1 MQRFI
6 NFITQ
11 YRVYIIFATLVII
24 CLSLISIGN
33 TNKIGGFRTIVAG
46 TIGWMQSIFSWIPN
60 PVAMKSE
67 NASLR
72 EQNIELSYE
81 VTKLRQAIIENKRY
95 KSLLQIKEEAKY
107 PYILADVVGR
117 NIIETRSFITLNR
130 GKSQGVT
137 EGMSVRSDAGLVGI
151 IIAVSDNY
159 SIVELINNRD
169 IKIAARL
176 ERSRFEGLVVWEGGE
191 KFQLKN
197 IPSESDRFGI
207 DSIIRINDLIVT
219 SNNSSRFPGNIPLGR
234 VVNVEKLPDN
244 LFLRVFVQPLANLET
259 LEQVFIIQY
268 LPDKEKN
275 QLISEVEA
283 KLRLRK
289 K

>member
-176 ERSRFEGLVVWEGGE
+176 ERGRFEGLVVWEGGE

>member
-1 MQRFI
+1 MQQFI
-6 NFITQ
+6 NFLTQ
-11 YRVYIIFATLVII
+11 FRVYIIFAALVII
-24 CLSLISIGN
+24 SLSLISIGN

-46 TIGWMQSIFSWIPN
+46 TVGWMQHLFSWIPN
-60 PVAMKSE
+60 PVAIKSE

-81 VTKLRQAIIENKRY
+81 VTKLRQALIENKRY
-95 KSLLQIKEEAKY
+95 KALLQVQEEAKY

-117 NIIETRSFITLNR
+117 NIIETRSYITLNR
-130 GKSQGVT
+130 GKKHGAL

-159 SIVELINNRD
+159 SVVELINNRD

-176 ERSRFEGLVVWEGGE
+176 ERSRFEGILVWEGGE
-191 KFQLKN
+191 KFLLKN
-197 IPSESDRFGI
+197 IPSQSDRFDM
-207 DSIIRINDLIVT
+207 DSIIKINDYIVT
-219 SNNSSRFPGNIPLGR
+219 SNNSNRFPSNIPLGKI
-234 VVNVEKLPDN
+234 VNVEKVFNN
-244 LFLRVFVQPLANLET
+244 LFLKVYVQPLANLET

-268 LPDKEKN
+268 IPDKERN
-275 QLISEVEA
+275 QLITEVEN

>member
-117 NIIETRSFITLNR
+117 NIIETRSFITINR

>member
-81 VTKLRQAIIENKRY
+81 VTKLRQAIIENRRY

-268 LPDKEKN
+268 LPDKEKK